1 MRIGYGYDVHA
12 FSEDPERPLL
22 LGGVLFPG
30 ERGLR
35 GHSDADV
42 IAHACC
48 DAILGAAGL
57 GDMGACF
64 PDDEPTWEGADSIEM
79 LRIVVRKVI
88 DAGWVIQN
96 LDCTVVAER
105 PRIAPRRLEVQARL
119 SETVGAPVS
128 VKGKTAEGLGALGR
142 GEGIACWAAALLA

>member
-1 MRIGYGYDVHA
+1 MRVGYGYDIHA
-12 FSEDPERPLL
+12 FSDDPERPLL
-22 LGGVLFPG
+22 LGGVHFPG

-48 DAILGAAGL
+48 DAILGGAGL
-57 GDMGACF
+57 GDMGAWF
-64 PDDEPTWEGADSIEM
+64 SDEEPAWEGADSIGL
-79 LRIVVRKVI
+79 LREVVRRAA
-88 DAGWVIQN
+88 DAGWTVQN

-105 PRIAPRRLEVQARL
+105 PKIAPRRLEIQARL

-128 VKGKTAEGLGALGR
+128 VKGKTAEGLGALGN
-142 GEGIACWAAALLA
+142 GEGIACWAATLLA

>member
-1 MRIGYGYDVHA
+1 MRVGYGYDIHA

-22 LGGVLFPG
+22 LGGVHFPG

-48 DAILGAAGL
+48 DAILGGAGL
-57 GDMGACF
+57 GDMGAWF
-64 PDDEPTWEGADSIEM
+64 SDEEPAWEGADSIGM
-79 LRIVVRKVI
+79 LREVVRRAA
-88 DAGWVIQN
+88 DAGWTVQN

-105 PRIAPRRLEVQARL
+105 PKIAPRRLEIQARL

-128 VKGKTAEGLGALGR
+128 VKGKTAEGLGALGN

>member
-1 MRIGYGYDVHA
+1 MRVGYGYDVHA

-30 ERGLR
+30 ERGLL

-57 GDMGACF
+57 GDMGAWF
-64 PDDEPTWEGADSIEM
+64 PDDEPTWEGSDSIEM
-79 LRIVVRKVI
+79 LRIVVQKVA
-88 DAGWVIQN
+88 DAGWTIQN

-128 VKGKTAEGLGALGR
+128 VKGKTAEGLGSLGR

>member
-64 PDDEPTWEGADSIEM
+64 PDDEPTWEAADSIEM
-79 LRIVVRKVI
+79 LRIVVRKVT
-88 DAGWVIQN
+88 DAGWAVQN

-105 PRIAPRRLEVQARL
+105 PRIAPRRLEVQERL